1 MLPRKIPCPDCR
13 STRPSP
19 KRIDFNI
26 FLKDLLKEDY
36 TYLQGEYVN
45 NRSKIQVR
53 CPENHIV
60 SVTRIGWLQKQR
72 CRICSSK
79 RQGKIKYDIEFIK
92 NFLNQNGLT
101 LLDIEKRIITVQ
113 CSEGHIT
120 KRKWYYTFK
129 YKRFCS
135 SCKINKP
142 ERELLTFFKELHI
155 SKKHRLRGIIGKQEI
170 DIYLPKHSIGI
181 EFNGLFWHSDYILKD
196 KEYHKKKQDLC
207 EKKGIELITIWQD
220 EWEYKKHIVQSLL
233 KARLA
238 LHPCEDIKNFS
249 FRDVPIRKKELDF
262 FKDNSLHGVSSKATH
277 SVSLLKADKIHS
289 ILSYSSSKDT
299 IYLYEFCEKLNHSI
313 ANGFV
318 ECMQFLENTYKPKKI
333 CMTIDRRYFPEK
345 ILVQNGFKK
354 QRTTLK
360 FKWTDFQTCTDK
372 KDITKKHQY
381 KIFDNGRTTYVRTVV
396 QE

>member
-1 MLPRKIPCPDCR
+1 MLLRKIPCPKCR
-13 STRPSP
+13 SNRPSP
-19 KRIDFNI
+19 QRIDFNI
-26 FLKDLLKEDY
+26 FRKDLLKEDY

-120 KRKWYYTFK
+120 KRKWYHTFK

-142 ERELLTFFKELHI
+142 ERELLNFFKELKI
-155 SKKHRLRGIIGKQEI
+155 TKKHRIRGIIGRQEI
-170 DIYLPKHSIGI
+170 DIYLPNHDIGI

-220 EWEYKKHIVQSLL
+220 EWEHKKHIVQSIL

-238 LHPCEDIKNFS
+238 LNPIEGLKNFS
-249 FRDVPIRKKELDF
+249 FCETLIGKKEIDF
-262 FKDNSLHGVSSKATH
+262 FKGNSLHGISAKATH
-277 SVSLLKADKIHS
+277 SVSLIKGNKIYS
-289 ILSYSSSKDT
+289 VLSYSFLKDT
-299 IYLYEFCEKLNHSI
+299 IHLYDFCEKLDYSI
-313 ANGFV
+313 KDGFM
-318 ECMQFLENTYKPKKI
+318 EMINFLETKYAPKKI

-345 ILVQNGFKK
+345 MLVHGGFKK

-360 FKWTDFQTCTDK
+360 FKWTDFQTCSDK
-372 KDITKKHQY
+372 KDTTKKHQY
-381 KIFDNGRTTYVRTVV
+381 KIFDNGRTTYVKKADRG
-396 QE
+396 